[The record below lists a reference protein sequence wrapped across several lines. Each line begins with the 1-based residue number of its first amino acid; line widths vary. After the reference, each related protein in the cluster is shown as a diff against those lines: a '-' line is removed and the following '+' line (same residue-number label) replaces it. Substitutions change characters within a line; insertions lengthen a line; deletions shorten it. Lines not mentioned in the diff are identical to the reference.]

1 MTDNRINELKTL
13 YQRYNFQSEIIDKI
27 NNDYKLICKW
37 IGLDYDKYKCNI
49 EMNICNHIQNI
60 ELCLRDDTDI
70 INYER
75 DNDNDSCNDMLLKHI
90 ENERPFEEYSEEQ
103 LKQLEKDLYF
113 NDCYYWDFLQDHRKV
128 IRVLCNHFEINE
140 TGNHIQTWGR
150 LAEILYKYYLD
161 NVIH

>member
-13 YQRYNFQSEIIDKI
+13 YQRYNFQSETIDKI

-37 IGLDYDKYKCNI
+37 IGLDYEKYKSNI
-49 EMNICNHIQNI
+49 EMNICNHIQKI
-60 ELCLRDDTDI
+60 ELCLYENDTDI
-70 INYER
+70 INYDRE
-75 DNDNDSCNDMLLKHI
+75 NIECNDMLMKHI
-90 ENERPFEEYSEEQ
+90 ENEKWEEYSEEE
-103 LKQLEKDLYF
+103 LSQLEKDLYF

-128 IRVLCNHFEINE
+128 ISVLCNHFEITE
-140 TGNHIQTWGR
+140 TESHIQTWGR